1 MRFFLNFLFYQ
12 VNRTA
17 FYFHVCLCQIL
28 PQNTRTEKLYAAGH
42 QDDAHQRRP
51 AGHRISEDQL
61 PYDDKYDHQKGNDAE
76 QHAHKGSDQKRC
88 RGKCGDTVK
97 GIYQELPEIPLGL
110 ALGALYILIFQPFGA
125 ESYPTEDSFGKAV
138 ILTDR
143 KDRIHHRSAHQPVI
157 TRSIRNLNMCQLS
170 HHFIKAFRKEGPD
183 RWPPCGSHVW
193 SPHCRIPPTRS
204 PGSSVEEVPA
214 DPADPHP

>member
-1 MRFFLNFLFYQ
+1 MLFFLNFLFYQ

-28 PQNTRTEKLYAAGH
+28 PQNTRAEKLYAAGH

-61 PYDDKYDHQKGNDAE
+61 PHDDKYDHQKGNDAE

-97 GIYQELPEIPLGL
+97 EYTRSFQKFHLVSPLARSTFSYSSHLVLKPTQPKIPLVKR
-110 ALGALYILIFQPFGA
+110 LYSRMDRMASTICL
-125 ESYPTEDSFGKAV
+125 V
-138 ILTDR
+138 IR
-143 KDRIHHRSAHQPVI
+143 R
-157 TRSIRNLNMCQLS
+157 
-170 HHFIKAFRKEGPD
+170 
-183 RWPPCGSHVW
+183 
-193 SPHCRIPPTRS
+193 
-204 PGSSVEEVPA
+204 
-214 DPADPHP
+214 

>member
-61 PYDDKYDHQKGNDAE
+61 PHDDKYDHQKSDDTK
-76 QHAHKGSDQKRC
+76 QHTHKGSDQKRC

-110 ALGALYILIFQPFGA
+110 ALGALYILGGSPLRVTRRVA
-125 ESYPTEDSFGKAV
+125 TESYPCQ
-138 ILTDR
+138 
-143 KDRIHHRSAHQPVI
+143 IHSNI
-157 TRSIRNLNMCQLS
+157 SGS
-170 HHFIKAFRKEGPD
+170 KEG
-183 RWPPCGSHVW
+183 GS
-193 SPHCRIPPTRS
+193 CRSTSIITT
-204 PGSSVEEVPA
+204 
-214 DPADPHP
+214 

>member
-61 PYDDKYDHQKGNDAE
+61 PHDDKYDHQKGNDAE

-97 GIYQELPEIPLGL
+97 GIYQKLPEIPLGL
-110 ALGALYILIFQPFGA
+110 ALGALYILIFQPFGLK
-125 ESYPTEDSFGKAV
+125 PTQPKIPLVKRLYSRMDRMASTICLV
-138 ILTDR
+138 IR
-143 KDRIHHRSAHQPVI
+143 R
-157 TRSIRNLNMCQLS
+157 
-170 HHFIKAFRKEGPD
+170 
-183 RWPPCGSHVW
+183 
-193 SPHCRIPPTRS
+193 
-204 PGSSVEEVPA
+204 
-214 DPADPHP
+214 

>member
-61 PYDDKYDHQKGNDAE
+61 PHDDKYDHQKGNDAE

-97 GIYQELPEIPLGL
+97 GIYSYSSHLVLKPTQPKIPLVKR
-110 ALGALYILIFQPFGA
+110 LYSRMDRMASTICL
-125 ESYPTEDSFGKAV
+125 V
-138 ILTDR
+138 IR
-143 KDRIHHRSAHQPVI
+143 R
-157 TRSIRNLNMCQLS
+157 
-170 HHFIKAFRKEGPD
+170 
-183 RWPPCGSHVW
+183 
-193 SPHCRIPPTRS
+193 
-204 PGSSVEEVPA
+204 
-214 DPADPHP
+214 

>member
-61 PYDDKYDHQKGNDAE
+61 PHDDKYDHQKGNDAE
-76 QHAHKGSDQKRC
+76 QHAQVQLVQAELYAHRHQDGGQDQDA
-88 RGKCGDTVK
+88 G
-97 GIYQELPEIPLGL
+97 
-110 ALGALYILIFQPFGA
+110 
-125 ESYPTEDSFGKAV
+125 
-138 ILTDR
+138 
-143 KDRIHHRSAHQPVI
+143 DRIHQAAHQEQQRHQDRQIHPLVGD
-157 TRSIRNLNMCQLS
+157 LS
-170 HHFIKAFRKEGPD
+170 LIHI
-183 RWPPCGSHVW
+183 
-193 SPHCRIPPTRS
+193 
-204 PGSSVEEVPA
+204 
-214 DPADPHP
+214 

>member
-61 PYDDKYDHQKGNDAE
+61 PHDDKYDHQKSDDTE
-76 QHAHKGSDQKRC
+76 QHTHKR
-88 RGKCGDTVK
+88 
-97 GIYQELPEIPLGL
+97 PE
-110 ALGALYILIFQPFGA
+110 
-125 ESYPTEDSFGKAV
+125 ED
-138 ILTDR
+138 
-143 KDRIHHRSAHQPVI
+143 PVI
-157 TRSIRNLNMCQLS
+157 HKHGNRIAAASRNSTWSRPWHALHS
-170 HHFIKAFRKEGPD
+170 HIPAI
-183 RWPPCGSHVW
+183 W
-193 SPHCRIPPTRS
+193 S
-204 PGSSVEEVPA
+204 
-214 DPADPHP
+214 

>member
-1 MRFFLNFLFYQ
+1 MLFFLNFLFYQ

-28 PQNTRTEKLYAAGH
+28 PQNTRAEKLYAAGH

-61 PYDDKYDHQKGNDAE
+61 PHDDKYDHQKSDDTE
-76 QHAHKGSDQKRC
+76 QHTHKGSDQKRC

-110 ALGALYILIFQPFGA
+110 ALGALYVLIFQPFGL
-125 ESYPTEDSFGKAV
+125 KADQPKIPLVKRLYSRMDRMASTICLV
-138 ILTDR
+138 IR
-143 KDRIHHRSAHQPVI
+143 R
-157 TRSIRNLNMCQLS
+157 
-170 HHFIKAFRKEGPD
+170 
-183 RWPPCGSHVW
+183 
-193 SPHCRIPPTRS
+193 
-204 PGSSVEEVPA
+204 
-214 DPADPHP
+214 